1 MPASP
6 RRRPDLRSAPATGA
20 PASRIHG
27 DAHWR
32 APTPDEATVRDCAKT
47 WAFQCLIICIGCFPS
62 ESLLLHY
69 ALQRMLMF
77 SGKVHDLRHFGLGN
91 LIGEDAA
98 FPDPVLMHMHHDPM
112 GRLLILVEEALENM
126 DHELHRRVIVIE
138 QQDPIEVRPL
148 GLRLGLGNNRS
159 ARSALAFP
167 FAIVIGEACRR
178 HSVGNF
184 GSDSNGNRWHW
195 FVRLPD
201 LRPNSNLD

>member
-77 SGKVHDLRHFGLGN
+77 TGKVHNLRHFGFRH
-91 LIGEDAA
+91 LIGEDTALTNSM
-98 FPDPVLMHMHHDPM
+98 LMHMHHDSVC
-112 GRLLILVEEALENM
+112 RLVVLVEEPLEDV
-126 DHELHRRVIVIE
+126 DHELHRRVVVIE
-138 QQDPIEVRPL
+138 Q
-148 GLRLGLGNNRS
+148 
-159 ARSALAFP
+159 
-167 FAIVIGEACRR
+167 
-178 HSVGNF
+178 
-184 GSDSNGNRWHW
+184 
-195 FVRLPD
+195 
-201 LRPNSNLD
+201 